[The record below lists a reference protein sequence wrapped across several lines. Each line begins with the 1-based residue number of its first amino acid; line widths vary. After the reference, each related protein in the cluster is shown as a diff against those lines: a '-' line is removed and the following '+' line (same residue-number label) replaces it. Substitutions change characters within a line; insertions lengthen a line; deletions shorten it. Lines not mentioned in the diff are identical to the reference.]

1 MDYKGKKA
9 VHPFIQPAPI
19 KCNQVQDGI
28 GFAILEASQGTK
40 NHSHIRSV
48 LMLPVLS
55 PGNNA
60 GSTWTES

>member
-1 MDYKGKKA
+1 MDYKRKKA

-40 NHSHIRSV
+40 NQSHKICVNVASAVSR
-48 LMLPVLS
+48 
-55 PGNNA
+55 
-60 GSTWTES
+60 E